1 MVKFADAK
9 RTSRAAALPPDERRS
24 AIIQA
29 TLPLLLEHAERITT
43 RQIAEAAGIA
53 EGTIF
58 RVFADKDAVIDA
70 AMDAALDPTV
80 TETAIAELDPALPF
94 LDALVAAVAVLQRRT
109 LDVWRLISSVGPRF
123 HDRIRRPVSES
134 AALVELLKANRQEL
148 RVPPAEA
155 ARLLRALTLAS
166 SHPMM
171 ADKPLAPARIVDLF
185 LEGARARPS
194 C

>member
-1 MVKFADAK
+1 MVKLADT
-9 RTSRAAALPPDERRS
+9 RRSSRAAAMPPEERRS

-58 RVFADKDAVIDA
+58 RVFADKDEVIGAV
-70 AMDAALDPTV
+70 MDAALDPTV
-80 TETAIAELDPALPF
+80 TERAIAGIDPDLPF
-94 LDALVAAVAVLQRRT
+94 VDALVAAVAVLQRRT
-109 LDVWRLISSVGPRF
+109 LEVWRLISSVGPSF

-134 AALVELLKANRQEL
+134 AALAALLKSHRDEL

-155 ARLLRALTLAS
+155 ARLLRALTLAA

-171 ADKPLAPARIVDLF
+171 ADKPMPAARVVDLF
-185 LEGARARPS
+185 LHGAGAR
-194 C
+194 

>member
-1 MVKFADAK
+1 MVKLADTK
-9 RTSRAAALPPDERRS
+9 RSSRAAAMPPDERRS

-58 RVFADKDAVIDA
+58 RVFADKDEVIGAV
-70 AMDAALDPTV
+70 MDAALDPTV
-80 TETAIAELDPALPF
+80 TERAIADLDPDLPF
-94 LDALVAAVAVLQRRT
+94 VDALVAAVAVLQRRT
-109 LDVWRLISSVGPRF
+109 LEVWRLISSVGPSF

-134 AALVELLKANRQEL
+134 AALAALLKSHRDEL

-155 ARLLRALTLAS
+155 ARLLRALTLAA

-171 ADKPLAPARIVDLF
+171 ADKPMPPARVVDLF
-185 LEGARARPS
+185 LHGAGAR
-194 C
+194 

>member
-1 MVKFADAK
+1 MVRTADTK
-9 RTSRAAALPPDERRS
+9 RTSRAAALPPDERRL
-24 AIIQA
+24 AIIDA

-58 RVFADKDAVIDA
+58 RVFADKDEVIGA

-80 TETAIAELDPALPF
+80 TETAIAELDPELPF

-134 AALVELLKANRQEL
+134 AALVALLKAHRHEL
-148 RVPPAEA
+148 RIAPAEA

-171 ADKPLAPARIVDLF
+171 ADKPMAPGRIVDLF
-185 LEGARARPS
+185 LDGARARSS

>member
-1 MVKFADAK
+1 MVRTADTR
-9 RTSRAAALPPDERRS
+9 RTSRAAALPPDERRL
-24 AIIQA
+24 AIIEA

-58 RVFADKDAVIDA
+58 RVFADKDEVIGA

-80 TETAIAELDPALPF
+80 TETAIAELDPDLPF
-94 LDALVAAVAVLQRRT
+94 VDALVAAVGLLQRRT
-109 LDVWRLISSVGPRF
+109 LDVWRLVSSVGPRF
-123 HDRIRRPVSES
+123 HERIRKPVSES
-134 AALVELLKANRQEL
+134 AALVALLKGHRGEL
-148 RVPPAEA
+148 HVPPAEA

-171 ADKPLAPARIVDLF
+171 ADKPMAPARIVDQF
-185 LEGARARPS
+185 LHGVRARPS

>member
-1 MVKFADAK
+1 MVKVTDPK
-9 RTSRAAALPPDERRS
+9 RTTRATALPPDERRS

-29 TLPLLLEHAERITT
+29 TLPLLLEHAERLTT

-58 RVFADKDAVIDA
+58 RVFADKDEVIDA
-70 AMDAALDPTV
+70 VMDAALDPTV
-80 TETAIAELDPALPF
+80 TEAAIAEIDPGLP
-94 LDALVAAVAVLQRRT
+94 LTGALVAAVEHLQRRT
-109 LDVWRLISSVGPRF
+109 LEVWRLISSVGPRF

-134 AALVELLKANRQEL
+134 AALVALLKAHREEL

-155 ARLLRALTLAS
+155 ARLLRAITLAS

-171 ADKPLAPARIVDLF
+171 ADKPMAPARIVDLF
-185 LEGARARPS
+185 LHGVGTRAS

>member
-1 MVKFADAK
+1 MVKVADAK
-9 RTSRAAALPPDERRS
+9 RTSRAAALPPDERRL
-24 AIIQA
+24 AIIEA

-58 RVFADKDAVIDA
+58 RVFADKDEVIGA

-80 TETAIAELDPALPF
+80 TETAIAELDPDLPF
-94 LDALVAAVAVLQRRT
+94 VDALVAAVALLQRRT
-109 LDVWRLISSVGPRF
+109 LEVWRLVSSVGPSF

-134 AALVELLKANRQEL
+134 AALVALLKSHRGEL
-148 RVPPAEA
+148 RVPPGDA

-171 ADKPLAPARIVDLF
+171 ADKPMAPARIVDLF
-185 LEGARARPS
+185 LDGVRARPS

>member
-1 MVKFADAK
+1 MVKTVETK
-9 RTSRAAALPPDERRS
+9 RTSRAAAMPPDERRS
-24 AIIQA
+24 AIVAA

-58 RVFADKDAVIDA
+58 RVFADKDEVIGA

-80 TETAIAELDPALPF
+80 TETAIAELDPDLAF
-94 LDALVAAVAVLQRRT
+94 TDALVAAVALLQRRT

-123 HDRIRRPVSES
+123 HERIRQPVSES
-134 AALVELLKANRQEL
+134 AALVALLKAHRDEL

-171 ADKPLAPARIVDLF
+171 ADKPMAPARIVDLF
-185 LEGARARPS
+185 LHGVGAS